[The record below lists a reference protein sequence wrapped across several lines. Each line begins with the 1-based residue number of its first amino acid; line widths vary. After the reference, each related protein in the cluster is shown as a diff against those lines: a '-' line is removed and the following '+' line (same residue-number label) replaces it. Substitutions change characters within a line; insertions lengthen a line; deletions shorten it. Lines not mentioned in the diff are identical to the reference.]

1 MIEFLH
7 IPEPH
12 LSFGSVFDIAH
23 FLIMSDVKSK
33 VERLLI
39 YSKHFVVLHVNSI
52 AHIQNLLIF

>member
-12 LSFGSVFDIAH
+12 LSFGSVFHIAH
-23 FLIMSDVKSK
+23 FLIMSDVKIK